1 MCVCVCVQV
10 AALHCVMLPERMEGK
25 FRPPYLPVLA
35 SRFLDPCQAVS
46 CSGYTLLEITP
57 SLPPSL
63 PPDQRGCSGAAAS
76 RVEEDWGEWEETA
89 GEGLGE

>member
-1 MCVCVCVQV
+1 MQV

-46 CSGYTLLEITP
+46 SCYLGAWPNFVSA
-57 SLPPSL
+57 PPTV
-63 PPDQRGCSGAAAS
+63 DQGGSTGT
-76 RVEEDWGEWEETA
+76 VTG
-89 GEGLGE
+89 

>member
-1 MCVCVCVQV
+1 M

-46 CSGYTLLEITP
+46 SVFHCVCLVVCMYVS
-57 SLPPSL
+57 S
-63 PPDQRGCSGAAAS
+63 DQRSSSSSVAS
-76 RVEEDWGEWEETA
+76 RVEENWSAWT
-89 GEGLGE
+89 